1 MQKNIVSAVNTALE
15 KEATKPKTQNEF
27 NQHVQKLREDIAAL
41 KEENSTMA
49 NDIDEVRRQNE
60 DLKSKIEQLMAANA
74 APSAKKGKKKRNK
87 Q

>member
-1 MQKNIVSAVNTALE
+1 MQKNIVSAVNSALE

-27 NQHVQKLREDIAAL
+27 NQHVQKLREDINAL

-49 NDIDEVRRQNE
+49 NDLDEVKRQNE
-60 DLKSKIEQLMAANA
+60 DLKNKIEQLMAANA
-74 APSAKKGKKKRNK
+74 TSSAKKGKKKRNK